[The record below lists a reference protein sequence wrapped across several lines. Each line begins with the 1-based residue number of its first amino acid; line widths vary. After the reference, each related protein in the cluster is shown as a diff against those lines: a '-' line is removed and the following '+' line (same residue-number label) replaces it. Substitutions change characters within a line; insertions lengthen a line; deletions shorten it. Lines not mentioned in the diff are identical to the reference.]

1 MSKRVKNVSQ
11 TKIVYC
17 ALMAA
22 ITCIATMVIRVPSI
36 GAVGYVNIGD
46 TAVLL
51 SAWQI
56 GGVYGALAA
65 GVGSALA
72 DLLAG
77 YAYYVP
83 GTFIIKF
90 LMALVASV
98 LIGRAGRHFAEES
111 RGRWIAAHV
120 ISGVSAELIMIAG
133 YFFYKALIL
142 GKGFA
147 AAVPSVF
154 TNIAQA
160 ITCLITAIAAA
171 ILLKK
176 ANFNME

>member
-1 MSKRVKNVSQ
+1 MERSQLNRV
-11 TKIVYC
+11 IYA

-22 ITCIATMVIRVPSI
+22 VTCIATMVIRVPSV

-46 TAVLL
+46 TAVLIC
-51 SAWQI
+51 AWFI

-65 GVGSALA
+65 GIGSGLA
-72 DLLAG
+72 DLLSG

-90 LMALVASV
+90 TMALVAYFILKELKSDESKHNGLMRSV
-98 LIGRAGRHFAEES
+98 CYL
-111 RGRWIAAHV
+111 
-120 ISGVSAELIMIAG
+120 ISGIPAEIIMIIG

-154 TNIAQA
+154 SNLAQG
-160 ITCLITAIAAA
+160 ITCLITALLLSIA
-171 ILLKK
+171 LDKVRL
-176 ANFNME
+176 FERE

>member
-1 MSKRVKNVSQ
+1 MERSQLNRV
-11 TKIVYC
+11 IYA

-22 ITCIATMVIRVPSI
+22 VTCIATMVIRVPSV

-46 TAVLL
+46 TAVLIC
-51 SAWQI
+51 AWLI

-65 GVGSALA
+65 GIGSALA

-90 LMALVASV
+90 TMALVAYMIFKQLKEVTSDHMGV
-98 LIGRAGRHFAEES
+98 NRFIPYIVSGIPAE
-111 RGRWIAAHV
+111 I
-120 ISGVSAELIMIAG
+120 IMIIG

-154 TNIAQA
+154 SNLAQG
-160 ITCLITAIAAA
+160 ITCLITA
-171 ILLKK
+171 LLLAVALEKVRLP
-176 ANFNME
+176 ERE